1 MNRLSADVFPKYRQL
16 VTDYES
22 ATRDHLKNGLAQM
35 FSEVEPTM
43 IDFASKAETDNAQ
56 VRFFDA
62 ISHIRNLSEFVT
74 RNYFD
79 TLTTGFGEFI
89 SGRPIHYP
97 KPIIETDS
105 AGRIGIVDDNDLE
118 VHIAIQAMIEKS
130 TSKHYQ
136 SLYQLGQRLA
146 IIRQGRRLA
155 RPDIPASPDH
165 LAITFQRVAADFV
178 LEHKLLLILYVLFE
192 KRVLG
197 NIGTL
202 YVEINRLFSDAG
214 IYPNL
219 TPMVSLI
226 QGKSEKRNRRVSTDT
241 KARSS
246 TDTEFPPTVR
256 SAPLT
261 NKDFAIGAE
270 VFRSILSLLTE
281 RLKTDPR
288 FKNHPEYRPGGNLA
302 QLRSKPDLVRAINQL
317 DTPRH
322 LDMGVD
328 ATATAAAATAADRN
342 AASIEYLQQ
351 RIANEREVIYRT
363 LDTNTIQTADLD
375 TIELVG
381 MLFEHVLDDQDL
393 ASITKALI
401 CHLHT
406 PYLKVAILNQEF
418 LSNPEHIARKL
429 LNLVV
434 NGGRRWVDENN
445 LETGIYHTMRDLIQ
459 TIMSDFKDDVS
470 IFEKFHDEFLDHL
483 RALEQKT
490 KILEERT
497 REATQ
502 GKDRLEYSRLRAD
515 AVLRQQCAGV
525 RFQPVLWG
533 FLSSVWKNYMTL
545 LLLRDQ
551 KIEQHRQWR
560 TVLMV
565 INSII
570 KLNNAYADART
581 REWLKHAWPGL
592 RKNIES
598 GLNFL
603 GDNNPSEYIALREAV
618 QGLLQGREAAAV
630 EKVAVRSDTIANVHA
645 EETAL
650 KTAHSKRL
658 LAYRVQVQQTDIGT
672 WFEFTAPDGKLLRV
686 KKSWYSP
693 ITNNHMFIDRFG
705 SKAFMLSTDEL
716 VKRLDNETVR
726 IITPNRY
733 PFVDQTLKKIYRLL
747 RAGKSISAVGD

>member
-1 MNRLSADVFPKYRQL
+1 MPKYRQL
-16 VTDYES
+16 VTVYES
-22 ATRDHLKNGLAQM
+22 ATRDHLKNSLARM

-56 VRFFDA
+56 TRFFDA
-62 ISHIRNLSEFVT
+62 ISHIRNLSGVIT
-74 RNYFD
+74 RNYLHA
-79 TLTTGFGEFI
+79 LTTGFGEFI
-89 SGRPIHYP
+89 NGQPIHYP

-105 AGRIGIVDDNDLE
+105 AGQIGIVDDNDLE

-130 TSKHYQ
+130 KNLHYQ

-146 IIRQGRRLA
+146 VIRQGRKLA

-165 LAITFQRVAADFV
+165 LAITFQNVAADFA
-178 LEHKLLLILYVLFE
+178 LEHKLLLILYVLFD

-197 NIGTL
+197 NVGAL
-202 YVEINRLFSDAG
+202 YVEINHLFSEAG
-214 IYPNL
+214 IYPHL
-219 TPMVSLI
+219 APMVTLI
-226 QGKSEKRNRRVSTDT
+226 PGKTEKRRGQTSTDE
-241 KARSS
+241 KAGES
-246 TDTEFPPTVR
+246 TLTEFLPAER

-261 NKDFAIGAE
+261 NEDFAIGAE
-270 VFRSILSLLTE
+270 VFQSILSLLTE
-281 RLKTDPR
+281 RLKADPR
-288 FKNHPEYRPGGNLA
+288 FKNHPEYRPDGNLA

-322 LDMGVD
+322 LDMGVY

-342 AASIEYLQQ
+342 AVTIANLQK
-351 RIANEREVIYRT
+351 RIANEREVIYRR
-363 LDTNTIQTADLD
+363 LDTNTIPTADLD

-406 PYLKVAILNQEF
+406 PYLKVAILDQKF

-445 LETGIYHTMRDLIQ
+445 LDAGIYHTMRDMIQ
-459 TIMSDFKDDVS
+459 TIMGDFKDDVS
-470 IFEKFHDEFLDHL
+470 IFEKFHDAFLDHL
-483 RALEQKT
+483 RALEHKT

-551 KIEQHRQWR
+551 KIEQQRQWR

-581 REWLKHAWPGL
+581 AEWLKHAWPGL

-603 GDNNPSEYIALREAV
+603 GDNNPSEYVALREAV
-618 QGLLQGREAAAV
+618 QGLLQGRVTAAV
-630 EKVAVRSDTIANVHA
+630 EKVAVRSDTLARVHA
-645 EETAL
+645 EKTAL
-650 KTAHSKRL
+650 NTAHSKRL
-658 LAYRVQVQQTDIGT
+658 AACRVQVQQTGIGT
-672 WFEFTAPDGKLLRV
+672 WFEITALDGKLLRV
-686 KKSWYSP
+686 KKSWFSP

-705 SKAFMLSTDEL
+705 SKAFILSTDEL
-716 VKRLDNETVR
+716 VKRLDNGNVR

-733 PFVDQTLKKIYRLL
+733 PFVDQTLKKIYTLL
-747 RAGKSISAVGD
+747 RTGKSISVVGD